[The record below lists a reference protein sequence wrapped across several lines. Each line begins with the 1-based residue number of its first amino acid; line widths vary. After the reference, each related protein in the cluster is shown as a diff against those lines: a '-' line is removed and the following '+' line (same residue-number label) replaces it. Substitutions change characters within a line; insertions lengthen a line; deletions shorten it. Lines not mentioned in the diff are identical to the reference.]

1 LVWKLNTWKDQL
13 TKIEY
18 YVNGTLSYT
27 QTLSYDS
34 SGNVTSILDTR
45 SSYLTINFEWN
56 GRDLTRRQQYSSI
69 TQMKYD
75 DQGIRTYKNS
85 GGVTTTYTLNG
96 YLVLLEKIGTITI
109 YYTYDQ
115 QGALLS
121 MNYNGTEFFYITNLQ
136 GDIIEMVDINGNTVV
151 KYRYDAWG
159 NIIYSWY
166 DTGLGYNLATINP
179 YRYRGYRYDNDLKLY
194 YLQSRYYDPS
204 IGRFINADSVNYLDP
219 SGYTGLNLYAYCGN
233 NPVMFTDSTG
243 HAREYW
249 YIAVGLV
256 AVLAIATVITCGGAG
271 VAFAAIGYASQGITL
286 VGLSTTATVFAY
298 ATAGSAGALAA
309 VGMFSAMSSS
319 SIEEFDDSGGIAL
332 AMTATG
338 GLVGGYIGYLAT
350 RPSFYRAMSA
360 AEVQAVKDSG
370 YLRGGKEGQTFFT
383 NTPYYSSG
391 TAQSHLSLPTS
402 PDYMMQFRISNNP
415 NIYGPQTVRSIYGY
429 NGGGVEFYTYDRVK
443 VIIESIWR
451 LK

>member
-1 LVWKLNTWKDQL
+1 MFYLNTWKDQL

-45 SSYLTINFEWN
+45 SSYLTINFEWD

-204 IGRFINADSVNYLDP
+204 VGRFINADSVNYLDP

-233 NPVMFTDSTG
+233 NPVMYTDITG
-243 HAREYW
+243 EFP
-249 YIAVGLV
+249 ILITLIIVGAIVGGGSQYLANTLNGKEGAERWEGV
-256 AVLAIATVITCGGAG
+256 IGATVGGAISLPAFLYTGITIYALAIASGVINGTINEIERSIRYNTEFSFGSAAYDAIIYSTLNMIPFVNTPIGA
-271 VAFAAIGYASQGITL
+271 AFETL
-286 VGLSTTATVFAY
+286 IID
-298 ATAGSAGALAA
+298 TAGFYFADK
-309 VGMFSAMSSS
+309 FKNN
-319 SIEEFDDSGGIAL
+319 FFN
-332 AMTATG
+332 
-338 GLVGGYIGYLAT
+338 GL
-350 RPSFYRAMSA
+350 
-360 AEVQAVKDSG
+360 Q
-370 YLRGGKEGQTFFT
+370 
-383 NTPYYSSG
+383 
-391 TAQSHLSLPTS
+391 
-402 PDYMMQFRISNNP
+402 
-415 NIYGPQTVRSIYGY
+415 
-429 NGGGVEFYTYDRVK
+429 
-443 VIIESIWR
+443 IIEKDTRDVLRKLTLKVYDGFIWNNLVR
-451 LK
+451 NGIFFPVMS